1 MNNQTLVFS
10 FAIVYNIHK
19 FNTGNMITVEALLSC
34 LMGKDYLREKSA
46 EKRGSNSING
56 RVVR

>member
-1 MNNQTLVFS
+1 
-10 FAIVYNIHK
+10 
-19 FNTGNMITVEALLSC
+19 MITVEALLSC

-46 EKRGSNSING
+46 EKRGNNSING

>member
-1 MNNQTLVFS
+1 
-10 FAIVYNIHK
+10 
-19 FNTGNMITVEALLSC
+19 

-56 RVVR
+56 RVVRWLTYFRHFDEVLMN